1 MSLSPSLSFP
11 PLSLP
16 PFFLSLLHS
25 DETLTG
31 FSASPGFNRTVSKF
45 SWVMDELDRGWLS
58 VHWQERVRSPGKG
71 LQRRVCILLQAFS
84 LRTSAGAHRK
94 DWGSPKNLQI
104 GDKGIE
110 GSEKQRKHVKKESK

>member
-25 DETLTG
+25 GETLTG

-71 LQRRVCILLQAFS
+71 LQRRVYILLQAFLYELQQVLTEKTGEVQKICKLETKE
-84 LRTSAGAHRK
+84 LRDLRSR
-94 DWGSPKNLQI
+94 
-104 GDKGIE
+104 
-110 GSEKQRKHVKKESK
+110 ESM